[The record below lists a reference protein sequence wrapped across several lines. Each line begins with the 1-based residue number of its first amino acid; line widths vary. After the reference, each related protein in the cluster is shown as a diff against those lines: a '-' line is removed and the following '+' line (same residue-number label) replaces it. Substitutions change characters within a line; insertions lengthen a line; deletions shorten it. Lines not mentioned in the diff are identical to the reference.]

1 MVDNVEPFSALVTL
15 VLILAALAFIAIRNR
30 RSRAELVRLAVARHR
45 HLRDS
50 GRCGAM
56 WAEGE
61 QWRWCTRPYE
71 HQGPHL
77 DGVTGTLRRRHES
90 FIGGPGMDVHGG

>member
-1 MVDNVEPFSALVTL
+1 MDNIEAIPLIVSLVA
-15 VLILAALAFIAIRNR
+15 ILAALAFIAIRNHR
-30 RSRAELVRLAVARHR
+30 RRVELVRLAVARHR
-45 HLRDS
+45 HLRDT

-77 DGVTGTLRRRHES
+77 DALNGALRRRHEA
-90 FIGGPGMDVHGG
+90 FIGGPGMDVHEC